1 MIRQVPPCPR
11 GGLKCSA
18 AQLGPKGQKKTKCGN
33 SQRSPELLA
42 LVMESVG
49 ASSPGT
55 FLGSLDAFR
64 LYLYFQKCQLVYMTR
79 AEAALLQRCVI
90 EEWRGFLC
98 SGAPGRKS
106 QSWWQAPGKG
116 SDQTVGASDPSSEWH
131 HHPWKCT
138 DGTIYQGN
146 SAKQSQKSR
155 EYWFGALSTVA
166 CCSHRWPHIFLVS
179 SPAKRIKF
187 RLFSCYVNFH
197 NASWM

>member
-55 FLGSLDAFR
+55 FLGSLDAFQ

-79 AEAALLQRCVI
+79 AEEALLQRCVI
-90 EEWRGFLC
+90 EEWRG
-98 SGAPGRKS
+98 SGLPVFWSSRQEVPELMAGSRKRVRSNCRSLRS
-106 QSWWQAPGKG
+106 QLRV
-116 SDQTVGASDPSSEWH
+116 TPSSM
-131 HHPWKCT
+131 KM
-138 DGTIYQGN
+138 
-146 SAKQSQKSR
+146 
-155 EYWFGALSTVA
+155 
-166 CCSHRWPHIFLVS
+166 HRWHYISGELCKAES
-179 SPAKRIKF
+179 KEQRILIWGSF
-187 RLFSCYVNFH
+187 HSCLL
-197 NASWM
+197 